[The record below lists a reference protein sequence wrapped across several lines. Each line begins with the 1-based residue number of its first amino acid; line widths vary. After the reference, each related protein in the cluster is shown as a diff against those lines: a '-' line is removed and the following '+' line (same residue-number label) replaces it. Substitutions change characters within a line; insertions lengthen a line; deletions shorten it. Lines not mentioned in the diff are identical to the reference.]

1 MRRHTLLMCLAAL
14 AISFHLPS
22 RKGVAACLSCNV
34 SIVKFVPNAR
44 LTRIQQREKSGYH
57 VKREITACTGKRKF
71 PVFFLLPKPF
81 GGFPNRSRLFF
92 HHLQRAGGKGNVL
105 SEGSRKVIGKCSWGN
120 VGSKIGSARFGDNP
134 SGNHSSGNHSSGN
147 HSSGNHSSGN
157 HSSGNHSRGNHS
169 SGKRYFVSF
178 PIEHASRSRK
188 HLLQLKM
195 CASGESASAADT
207 AVISGSKQKGE
218 ADAHSDISPNL
229 NKSPG
234 VSMQVK
240 KNEDVCEENNHGE
253 ESRKPFTVEELKE
266 IGKNCSYL
274 KINETE
280 SDEYSIELYF
290 HFREFKLLRKKDETV
305 NSLINR
311 LILNMKKS
319 NRKRKKRPSKSCNQS
334 MEQPTEDVPTN
345 DIQLYDKENKL
356 VEDSSL
362 LINVVDKLSY
372 ILINKHKV
380 EVFKGLYDLK
390 QIYVSMDV
398 YTGHPIIPVGAP
410 MDDLHSY
417 VHYWTYAHDK
427 KVILSQDL
435 FYKPRKE
442 DKNEKLHLVIYN
454 KEKPFFFYVTNE
466 IEVLSNEYE
475 EELKRKGER
484 YLHFEKVLKEDE
496 PCNGNILRIL
506 TYNILAPI
514 YTNTKYALE
523 YMFKN
528 IDPCYLKTNYR
539 SHLLIHDISYDYDI
553 ICLQE
558 VSEHLHSNLFSV
570 YLHNDFYSSYKPK
583 SSHGNDGCSLF
594 VNKKKFSLI
603 EYKNYEF
610 NQVVKIPELKDVY
623 DAFINLSNDLEEIIR
638 EIKTVFQVGIYTH
651 RSSRNVFLVANT
663 HFYFH
668 SLASHIRALQSYSL
682 LHILETLKKVYEQ
695 KYGTAVYVVLSGD
708 FNTNFESEVFSFLE
722 GKDIDSNS
730 HLWINSKLF
739 KKEYDDLNKYPTL
752 FDFAKSEHN
761 NNNQIIGPH
770 LDRKKFLP
778 LYSAYKKGDIAYTNW
793 NNNFIDVLDYIFL
806 SPGLKV
812 RRVLKGISK
821 EKFEKYGGVLSP
833 INPSDHISIATE
845 VEI

>member
-1 MRRHTLLMCLAAL
+1 MRRHNLLMCLAAL
-14 AISFHLPS
+14 TISLHLPC

-34 SIVKFVPNAR
+34 ATIKYVPNAR
-44 LTRIQQREKSGYH
+44 LTRIQQREKSGYP
-57 VKREITACTGKRKF
+57 VKREITACAGKRKF
-71 PVFFLLPKPF
+71 PVLFLLSKPF
-81 GGFPNRSRLFF
+81 HGFPNRSRLFF
-92 HHLQRAGGKGNVL
+92 RHPQTEGEGNVL
-105 SEGSRKVIGKCSWGN
+105 SADSGKVLGKSSWGE
-120 VGSKIGSARFGDNP
+120 VGSTIATGRVRRTPRGSTSIGSTTIG
-134 SGNHSSGNHSSGN
+134 ST
-147 HSSGNHSSGN
+147 
-157 HSSGNHSRGNHS
+157 
-169 SGKRYFVSF
+169 
-178 PIEHASRSRK
+178 PIGSIPLEHASRSRK
-188 HLLQLKM
+188 HLLLLKM
-195 CASGESASAADT
+195 CASGGSAPARDSA
-207 AVISGSKQKGE
+207 VKYENKQKQE
-218 ADAHSDISPNL
+218 TDAHSDISTNV

-234 VSMQVK
+234 MSIHAT
-240 KNEDVCEENNHGE
+240 KNGDVCEENSHGSQ
-253 ESRKPFTVEELKE
+253 SREPFTVEQLEE
-266 IGKNCSYL
+266 IRKNCSYL

-305 NSLINR
+305 KSLINR
-311 LILNMKKS
+311 LILNMKKA
-319 NRKRKKRPSKSCNQS
+319 NRKRKKPPSKNYNQS
-334 MEQPTEDVPTN
+334 VEQPTGDDSTIEKEEDTPN
-345 DIQLYDKENKL
+345 DIHFFDKENNV
-356 VEDSSL
+356 VEENSL

-372 ILINKHKV
+372 ILINEHKI

-390 QIYVSMDV
+390 QIYISMDV
-398 YTGHPIIPVGAP
+398 YSGHPIIPVDAP
-410 MDDLHSY
+410 MEDLHSY

-427 KVILSQDL
+427 KVILSRDL

-442 DKNEKLHLVIYN
+442 DTNKKIQLVIYN

-466 IEVLSNEYE
+466 IEVLSNEFE

-484 YLHFEKVLKEDE
+484 YLHFEKVLKTDE
-496 PCNGNILRIL
+496 HSSDNILRIL
-506 TYNILAPI
+506 SYNILAPI
-514 YTNTKYALE
+514 YTNTKYAVE

-570 YLHNDFYSSYKPK
+570 YLHDEFYSSYKPK
-583 SSHGNDGCSLF
+583 NSHGNDGCSLF
-594 VNKKKFSLI
+594 VNKKKFALI

-610 NQVVKIPELKDVY
+610 NQVVKLPELKGVY
-623 DAFINLSNDLEEIIR
+623 DAFINLGNDLEEIIR

-651 RSSRNVFLVANT
+651 RSSQNIFLVANT

-682 LHILETLKKVYEQ
+682 LHILETLKKEYEQ
-695 KYGTAVYVVLSGD
+695 KFGKTVYVVLNGD

-722 GKDIDSNS
+722 GKDINSDSD
-730 HLWINSKLF
+730 LWINCKLF

-752 FDFAKSEHN
+752 FDFSKNEHN
-761 NNNQIIGPH
+761 NEKIIGPH

-812 RRVLKGISK
+812 RRVLKGIDK
-821 EKFEKYGGVLSP
+821 ENFEKYKGTLSP
-833 INPSDHISIATE
+833 INPSDHISIAAE
-845 VEI
+845 VEM